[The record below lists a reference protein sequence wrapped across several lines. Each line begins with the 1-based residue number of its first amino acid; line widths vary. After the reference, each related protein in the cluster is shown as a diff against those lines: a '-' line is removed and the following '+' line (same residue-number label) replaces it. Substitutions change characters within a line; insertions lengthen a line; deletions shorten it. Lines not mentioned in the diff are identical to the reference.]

1 MARRK
6 KQPADPLAAA
16 KAKLATGDY
25 QQAID
30 ILRAAGA
37 SIPNSVDQTL
47 LRHARRARVLESL
60 GQQPD
65 DEEVQ
70 EYKLDRGRICA
81 MLSMKI
87 DQHGA
92 RR

>member
-37 SIPNSVDQTL
+37 SIPNSYDQTL
-47 LRHARRARVLESL
+47 LRHARRARVLANL
-60 GQQPD
+60 GKQPD
-65 DEEVQ
+65 DEEVSDYLQ
-70 EYKLDRGRICA
+70 ERGRIRA

-87 DQHGA
+87 TEHGA
-92 RR
+92 R